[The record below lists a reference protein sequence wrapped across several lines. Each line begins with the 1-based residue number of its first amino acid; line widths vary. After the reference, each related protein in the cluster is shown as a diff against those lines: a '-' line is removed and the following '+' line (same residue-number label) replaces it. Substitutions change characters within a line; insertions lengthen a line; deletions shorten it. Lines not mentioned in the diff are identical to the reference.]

1 MPVITATP
9 NTTPTFGEKSSP
21 PSLTYT
27 TSSANTPPA
36 ISAGRASPFSG
47 RHGYVKVGGNGL
59 VVER

>member
-1 MPVITATP
+1 MPVTMATP
-9 NTTPTFGEKSSP
+9 NTSPDFGANSSP

-27 TSSANTPPA
+27 TSSANTSPA
-36 ISAGRASPFSG
+36 VSTGRASPFSG